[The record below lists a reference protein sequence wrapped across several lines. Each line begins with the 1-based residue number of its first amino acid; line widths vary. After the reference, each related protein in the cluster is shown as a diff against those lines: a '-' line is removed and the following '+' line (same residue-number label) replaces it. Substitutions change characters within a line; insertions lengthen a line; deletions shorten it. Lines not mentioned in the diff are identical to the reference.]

1 MSTISS
7 IADIARV
14 HAEARPDKVAMIYQ
28 GAEWTYAQLDS
39 ESNRVANALLDAGVS
54 PQDRVAHLD
63 KNGPEYF
70 TYLIGASK
78 INAVS
83 VSVNW
88 RLAAPE
94 MEYVLNHA

>member
-39 ESNRVANALLDAGVS
+39 ESNRVANALLDALS
-54 PQDRVAHLD
+54 
-63 KNGPEYF
+63 
-70 TYLIGASK
+70 LIHISEPT
-78 INAVS
+78 
-83 VSVNW
+83 
-88 RLAAPE
+88 RP
-94 MEYVLNHA
+94 Y

>member
-39 ESNRVANALLDAGVS
+39 ESNRVANA
-54 PQDRVAHLD
+54 
-63 KNGPEYF
+63 
-70 TYLIGASK
+70 
-78 INAVS
+78 
-83 VSVNW
+83 
-88 RLAAPE
+88 
-94 MEYVLNHA
+94 